1 LLLDEKAGEVMEAFR
16 KPVGKLAGRRM
27 ALCLTGSVAAIEAPK
42 LAREL
47 RRHGADVTCYMT
59 EAAVDYGVSP
69 HVMEWATGKPV
80 VLKLTGKAEHLED
93 YDLVLVY
100 PATLNTISKLARGL
114 ADNAVTALCASTDPS
129 RLLVA
134 PAMNLKLYRNAFFV
148 KNMEALRKVGVTFL
162 EPRFEEGVAKVA
174 SVEAAVDHAVRC
186 LSTSKLK
193 GRGVLILTGPTR
205 YDLDPVRYI
214 SNKSTGKL
222 GYWLSKEAFQ
232 RGCAVKVIYGPGSV
246 VFPAYI
252 PVVNVYTVEDM
263 LKEAL
268 NELEKGIYETA
279 IFSAAILDFKPARCW
294 ERKIRSEEAIHV
306 KFEPTV
312 KVIDEVS
319 RRHPSLTIVGFKLE
333 YRVSREE
340 LVGKAYEELMRVNA
354 SLVVAN
360 DLSEVKGE
368 SHRACLVGKG
378 GVVKDFEGSKAELA
392 KEIFDI
398 LEEKL

>member
-1 LLLDEKAGEVMEAFR
+1 M

-47 RRHGADVTCYMT
+47 RRHGAEVTCYMT

-69 HVMEWATGKPV
+69 HVMEWATGKPA
-80 VLKLTGKAEHLED
+80 VLKLTGRAEHLED
-93 YDLVLVY
+93 YDLILLY
-100 PATLNTISKLARGL
+100 PATLNTISKLAQGL

-129 RLLVA
+129 RLIIA
-134 PAMNLKLYRNAFFV
+134 PAMNLKLYRNSFFI
-148 KNMEALRKVGVTFL
+148 KNVERLKKAGATFL

-174 SVEAAVDHAVRC
+174 SVEAAVDHAIRR

-193 GRGVLILTGPTR
+193 GRGVLILAGPTR

-222 GYWLSKEAFQ
+222 GYWLAKEAFQ
-232 RGCAVKVIYGPGSV
+232 RGCAVEVIYGPGSTS
-246 VFPAYI
+246 FPTYI
-252 PVVNVYTVEDM
+252 PVVNVYTAEDM
-263 LKEAL
+263 LEEAL
-268 NELEKGIYETA
+268 KELDKGIYETA
-279 IFSAAILDFKPARCW
+279 IFSAAILDFKPA
-294 ERKIRSEEAIHV
+294 ERWGKKIRSEEAMRIT
-306 KFEPTV
+306 FEPTV

-340 LVGKAYEELMRVNA
+340 MVEKAYEELMRVKA

-360 DLSEVKGE
+360 DLSEIKGDR
-368 SHRACLVGKG
+368 HRACLIGKG
-378 GVVKDFEGSKAELA
+378 GVLKDFDGTKAELA
-392 KEIFDI
+392 KEIFDF
-398 LEEKL
+398 LEEKA